1 MKIFNVE
8 GMTCEHCANAV
19 REELTDAGLEV
30 GTVDVAAGTVEASGD
45 DAAVAAAIAE
55 AGYKVV

>member
-30 GTVDVAAGTVEASGD
+30 EASGD

>member
-19 REELTDAGLEV
+19 RKELTDAGLEV
-30 GTVDVAAGTVEASGD
+30 GTIDVAAGTVEASGD